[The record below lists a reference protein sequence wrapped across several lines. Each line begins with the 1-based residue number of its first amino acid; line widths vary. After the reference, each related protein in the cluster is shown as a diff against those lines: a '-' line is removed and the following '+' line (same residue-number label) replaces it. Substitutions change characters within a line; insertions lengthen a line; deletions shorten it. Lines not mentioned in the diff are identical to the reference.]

1 MSKSPVISC
10 GVIVLSLALGA
21 CSSSSDGLM
30 AQANLANANDDM
42 CRSTGV
48 PTGVAMLN
56 GSQGA
61 YAQCS
66 SASARV
72 WGASLR
78 PRLAVD
84 LAVQRRA
91 MTISPAGNAL
101 IPPV

>member
-10 GVIVLSLALGA
+10 GVILLSLALGA

-30 AQANLANANDDM
+30 VQANLASANDDM

-61 YAQCS
+61 YAQCMQQRFGS
-66 SASARV
+66 GVGYDEEGHFAPGSQST
-72 WGASLR
+72 SLFN
-78 PRLAVD
+78 
-84 LAVQRRA
+84 
-91 MTISPAGNAL
+91 AGR
-101 IPPV
+101 